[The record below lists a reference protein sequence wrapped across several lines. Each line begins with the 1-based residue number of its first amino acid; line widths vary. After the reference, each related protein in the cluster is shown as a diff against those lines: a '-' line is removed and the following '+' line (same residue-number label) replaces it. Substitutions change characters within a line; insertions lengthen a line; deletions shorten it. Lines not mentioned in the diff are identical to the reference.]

1 MGTDDREQERLRQ
14 LRQRQLADRD
24 PLVKQRQFQRR
35 HADLERRSRKPVT
48 LSGMWGDIPHIW
60 RGFLFGALLGVITMA
75 VVPVFWTSSWA
86 FYCSAA
92 SAVIFILFGVVVGRA
107 LDSRDDINDLTR

>member
-1 MGTDDREQERLRQ
+1 
-14 LRQRQLADRD
+14 
-24 PLVKQRQFQRR
+24 
-35 HADLERRSRKPVT
+35 
-48 LSGMWGDIPHIW
+48 
-60 RGFLFGALLGVITMA
+60 MA